1 MAEQIRVV
9 VRGVLGRMGQ
19 EVLSTLVN
27 EPDMLPVGGVD
38 IFAKGREHGLPGG
51 SGTIPLSPSL
61 TDVIG
66 EADVVVDFTNGESAV
81 EAIDTVPATGKH
93 LVIGTT
99 GIPDDAVIRAEKLAT
114 ENGVGIFIAP
124 NFTVGVAV
132 MMHLVREAARFF
144 DYADLI
150 ESHHEAK
157 IDAPSGT
164 ALAIARAAVEAK
176 GGPFVAPAAEKEL
189 VAGTRGGDHEGV
201 VIHSAR
207 MPGRVAHHEMV
218 FGHIGQTL
226 TIKHD
231 SVNRES
237 FMPGVMLA
245 IREVRNRPGL
255 TIGLD
260 KLMGL

>member
-1 MAEQIRVV
+1 MAEQIRVA

-19 EVLSTLVN
+19 EVLSSLVK
-27 EPDMLPVGGVD
+27 EPDMVPVGGVD
-38 IFAKGREHGLPGG
+38 IFAKDSFLALPGG
-51 SGTIPLSPSL
+51 TQTIPLSRSL

-66 EADVVVDFTNGESAV
+66 GADVLVDFTNGESAV
-81 EAIDTVPATGKH
+81 EAIDTVLSSGKH

-99 GIPDDAVIRAEKLAT
+99 GIPADAIERAERLAI
-114 ENGVGIFIAP
+114 ENNVGVFIAP

-144 DYADLI
+144 DYADLL
-150 ESHHEAK
+150 ETHHEAK

-164 ALAIARAAVEAK
+164 ALAIAQAAAEGKSAA
-176 GGPFVAPAAEKEL
+176 FNAPVAEKEL
-189 VAGTRGGDHEGV
+189 VAGTRGGTHDGV

-207 MPGRVAHHEMV
+207 MPGKVAHHEIV
-218 FGHIGQTL
+218 FGHVGQTL
-226 TIKHD
+226 SIKHD

-245 IREVRNRPGL
+245 IREIRNRPGL
-255 TIGLD
+255 TIGLG

>member
-1 MAEQIRVV
+1 MTEQIRVAV
-9 VRGVLGRMGQ
+9 HGALGRMGQ
-19 EVLSTLVN
+19 EVLATLVE
-27 EPDMLPVGGVD
+27 EPDMLPVGGAD
-38 IFAKGREHGLPGG
+38 AFAKEETLALTGG
-51 SGTIPLSPSL
+51 PGTIPLSTSL
-61 TDVIG
+61 EDVVQDA
-66 EADVVVDFTNGESAV
+66 EVVVDFTNGEGAV
-81 EAIDTVPATGKH
+81 AAIETAPVNGKH
-93 LVIGTT
+93 LVIGST
-99 GIPDDAVIRAEKLAT
+99 GIPTSALERAGKLAA

-124 NFTVGVAV
+124 NFTIGVAV
-132 MMHLVREAARFF
+132 MMHLIREAARFF

-164 ALAIARAAVEAK
+164 ALAIAAAAVQAK
-176 GGPFVAPAAEKEL
+176 GAPFVAPPAEKEL
-189 VAGTRGGDHEGV
+189 VPGTRGGDHEGV

-218 FGHIGQTL
+218 FGHVGQTL

-245 IREVRNRPGL
+245 IRETRTRPGL
-255 TIGLD
+255 TVGLD
-260 KLMGL
+260 KLLGL